1 MIKSGAIIGD
11 QGFGFGFSDDKTP
24 QRIPHN
30 GGVIVGDNVEVG
42 SNIVICSG
50 TFNPTIIED
59 NVKLDDLVFIAHNC
73 KIGNKTMI
81 AAGAVICGSVT
92 VGSNCWVGPNSC
104 VIDMISIGDNTKIG

>member
-11 QGFGFGFSDDKTP
+11 QGFGFGFSHDKTP

-42 SNIVICSG
+42 ANNVICSG

-59 NVKLDDLVFIAHNC
+59 HVKLDDLVFIAHNC

-81 AAGAVICGSVT
+81 ACAQLSGSV
-92 VGSNCWVGPNSC
+92 
-104 VIDMISIGDNTKIG
+104 SIGSSC